1 MRTFL
6 TSVLAIATFGVTPS
20 AQAMSGCPMPP
31 ARVGRDATVEQQTA
45 WELRMRQLRA
55 GTVGRALAADVL
67 AYGRIT
73 GIHYPVNGPCT
84 PGRELGPWEN
94 YQRALYVLE
103 IDEVLHGREIERAYV
118 QSNWY
123 SRFGSDCSLEV
134 RPLATGAEP
143 ETIEADTDQPDEIW
157 ALFESE
163 QGAYRAEMPCFR
175 LSWVEEDILAALG
188 RDPGEQ
194 E

>member
-1 MRTFL
+1 MRTLL
-6 TSVLAIATFGVTPS
+6 TYVLALATFGVMPS

-73 GIHYPVNGPCT
+73 GIRYPVNGPCT

-94 YQRALYVLE
+94 YQPVLYVVE
-103 IDEVLHGREIERAYV
+103 IGEVLHGREIEQAYV
-118 QSNWY
+118 ATQWY

-134 RPLATGAEP
+134 RPLAQSQTPVTVEP
-143 ETIEADTDQPDEIW
+143 DPGEPFEIW
-157 ALFESE
+157 ALFESG
-163 QGAYRAEMPCFR
+163 QGAYRAEYPCFR